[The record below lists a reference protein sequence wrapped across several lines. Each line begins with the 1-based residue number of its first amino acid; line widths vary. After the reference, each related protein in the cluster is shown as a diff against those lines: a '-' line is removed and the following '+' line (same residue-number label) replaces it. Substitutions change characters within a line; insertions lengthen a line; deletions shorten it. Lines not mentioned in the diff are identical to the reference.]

1 MPVQLTTK
9 NDALDIVNF
18 TDDVASYYALGQR
31 ILAKIATYG
40 AAAQAVAEGTATERQ
55 IKFVEMTQM
64 MIAADDIPRIAA
76 LVAPIGTMT
85 ALLATDYADFIDP
98 E

>member
-40 AAAQAVAEGTATERQ
+40 AAAQAVAGGTATERQ
-55 IKFVEMTQM
+55 SKFVEMTQM
-64 MIAADDIPRIAA
+64 MIATDDIPRIAA

-85 ALLATDYADFIDP
+85 ELLATEYADFIDP